1 VVEQKGV
8 VLSRLAGK
16 PPQLA
21 MRVPEL
27 CLYPDRGGQFWVLGN
42 SRFTHVRGARKIIGP
57 SLFLF
62 SLSHQSRT
70 RGGGL
75 LNPEN
80 PLQLNDQEDSKTG
93 RSSFFLPS
101 GLGNTVALFSF
112 LTNFNFHMI

>member
-27 CLYPDRGGQFWVLGN
+27 CLYPERGGQFWVLGN

-57 SLFLF
+57 S
-62 SLSHQSRT
+62 SYSRSAIKVAQ
-70 RGGGL
+70 RGGVIKSG
-75 LNPEN
+75 E
-80 PLQLNDQEDSKTG
+80 S
-93 RSSFFLPS
+93 PS
-101 GLGNTVALFSF
+101 TE
-112 LTNFNFHMI
+112 